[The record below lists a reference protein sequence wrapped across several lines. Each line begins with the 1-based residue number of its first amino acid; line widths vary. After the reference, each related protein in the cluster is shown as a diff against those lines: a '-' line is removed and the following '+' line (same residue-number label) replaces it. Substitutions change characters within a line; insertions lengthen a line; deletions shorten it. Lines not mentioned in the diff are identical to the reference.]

1 MTAASKLLQKHLI
14 LGHMAYNHRTT
25 LYHDTF
31 PSFFFKKIK
40 RKLKKTLLHNGHII
54 TGESPTTSAKALNT
68 EHFEQTKSSVSKVF
82 NV

>member
-1 MTAASKLLQKHLI
+1 MMASSKLLRLI

-25 LYHDTF
+25 LYHSMTHF
-31 PSFFFKKIK
+31 LLSFFKKNKMKI
-40 RKLKKTLLHNGHII
+40 KKTSLHNGHLI
-54 TGESPTTSAKALNT
+54 TGESPTTSAKVVNA